1 MAGAGSGLMTR
12 VGFLSPPSR
21 RTWAKNRPEPRLIG
35 GKTIL
40 ATPKQTAGGRPQ
52 SSKQTT
58 DDNDPLK
65 INFRLYSQIG
75 KLLDD
80 LEREDRDEV
89 MTTPQRIQAL
99 IAVGR
104 ILTIF
109 AALKKNDYNY
119 GNTGSA
125 VRKYAA
131 AFQKPYAVGGRA
143 HGPGSAEPVDFD
155 SSSDEYDA

>member
-1 MAGAGSGLMTR
+1 MA
-12 VGFLSPPSR
+12 
-21 RTWAKNRPEPRLIG
+21 AK
-35 GKTIL
+35 
-40 ATPKQTAGGRPQ
+40 
-52 SSKQTT
+52 
-58 DDNDPLK
+58 DDGDPLK
-65 INFRLYSQIG
+65 INERLYKQIG

-80 LEREDRDEV
+80 LESADRDEV

-109 AALKKNDYNY
+109 ASLKKGDFEY

-131 AFQKPYAVGGRA
+131 AFARPDAARGGKGLPRSNA
-143 HGPGSAEPVDFD
+143 LRPDRGADDSDAEFD
-155 SSSDEYDA
+155 A